1 MARGG
6 KRQFGGRRGRGG
18 KKRKIVISKE
28 DAHHYKEFGEV
39 HPSEEATTQSK
50 RTTRVV
56 DDEVEEDQ
64 ESDSDSEVEEI
75 DPYKKLLSSL
85 APSDAN
91 LGQNAIESD
100 ESEGS
105 SEEEETNVDNES
117 DLRSDVSADGL
128 SVLPN
133 DEGEPEAPEGSDTV
147 NEDHVDVDEEDALSY
162 PSNDEDNANNVSDT
176 DNNQDSES
184 EGEIEENESDSQVQ
198 DPFLRHLRSQLSE
211 DMVDILSSSPLASVR
226 HNLKWPKLGN
236 VIVYLPKFPKPSN
249 SSNNVLALPDER
261 KVLVES
267 ISLPKLI
274 QSSGK
279 EWSSLFIKSQIR
291 KNLGNAN
298 PSGAVDDLNELA
310 VNFTALQNEL
320 FTLIN
325 SYKDLYF
332 PECRQD
338 MSEEVRF
345 VYVLH
350 AVNHV
355 LKTRN
360 EIVKHNSRLE
370 KKSEVPDQFRD
381 QGLVRPKVLIL
392 VPFREAAL
400 RIVKMIISILV
411 PNKKDNVSSRK
422 RFFQEYTGGEIA
434 MPKKNPKPED
444 YEVTFSGNTDDNF
457 KIGLAV
463 TKKSLKLY
471 SDFYSSDILIAS
483 PLGLRVLIGAEGE
496 KDRDYDY
503 LASLELLIMDGSDI
517 FMMQNWDHVIHL
529 SNHIH
534 LQPSAASIARCGT
547 DFSRVR
553 PWAVE
558 GHTRHYRQTLVFAST
573 PLPGITALFASKCK
587 NYEGAV
593 RVMNPVLT
601 GSISQVVVQMPQV
614 FHRIDAKS
622 AVEAIDLRFNTFTSK
637 ILPQY
642 KDKITKHVMIYVPQY
657 FDYVRI
663 RNYLKSEDASF
674 VQICEYSKDGR
685 VAQAR
690 DLFFHGKSH
699 FLLYS
704 ERFHFFRRVRVK
716 GIKHIIFYQP
726 PSYPHFYS
734 ELCNFMQASYQR
746 KNQQDSNVSVAV
758 LYSQQDVEQLA
769 GIVGSDR
776 AAKMITAIDRNVHM
790 FVTGE

>member
-1 MARGG
+1 MARGR
-6 KRQFGGRRGRGG
+6 KRQFGGKHGKGH
-18 KKRKIVISKE
+18 KKRRELISKE
-28 DAHHYKEFGEV
+28 DAHHYKEFGEA
-39 HPSEEATTQSK
+39 HPSEENFSK
-50 RTTRVV
+50 GRQTVKVV
-56 DDEVEEDQ
+56 EDEVEEDEQ
-64 ESDSDSEVEEI
+64 SDSESEEEEI
-75 DPYKKLLSSL
+75 DPYKKLLSTL
-85 APSDAN
+85 APSDIN
-91 LGQNAIESD
+91 LNDNAIDSD
-100 ESEGS
+100 DSEDSNG
-105 SEEEETNVDNES
+105 EEEADVPDNES
-117 DLRSDVSADGL
+117 VNDLNSDMSADEFD
-128 SVLPN
+128 SLPAE
-133 DEGEPEAPEGSDTV
+133 EGEEDKDIVDLDKEEVASDEEEAENDRIDEESEQNSESGHE
-147 NEDHVDVDEEDALSY
+147 EDH
-162 PSNDEDNANNVSDT
+162 DT
-176 DNNQDSES
+176 DELP
-184 EGEIEENESDSQVQ
+184 E
-198 DPFLRHLRSQLSE
+198 DPFFKHLRSQLSE
-211 DMVDILSSSPLASVR
+211 DMVSVLSSSPVISVK
-226 HNLKWPKLGN
+226 HNIKWPNLGSM
-236 VIVYLPKFPKPSN
+236 VVYLPKFPKTANTLST
-249 SSNNVLALPDER
+249 VKCALPEDN
-261 KVLVES
+261 KVLVDS
-267 ISLPKLI
+267 ISLPKLVNVSE
-274 QSSGK
+274 Q
-279 EWSSLFIKSQIR
+279 EWSRLYIKGQLR
-291 KNLGNAN
+291 TNLGSAN
-298 PSGAVDDLNELA
+298 PCGDIDGSNDKA
-310 VNFTALQNEL
+310 VNFTGLQNEL
-320 FTLIN
+320 FSIIN

-332 PECRQD
+332 PECHQND
-338 MSEEVRF
+338 SEEVRF

-350 AVNHV
+350 AVNHIV
-355 LKTRN
+355 KTRN

-370 KKSEVPDQFRD
+370 HKAEVPEEFRD

-392 VPFREAAL
+392 VPFRDAAL

-411 PNKKDNVSSRK
+411 PNKKDNVTNKK
-422 RFFQEYTGGEIA
+422 RFFEEYTGGELA

-444 YEVTFSGNTDDNF
+444 YEITFAGNTDDCF

-471 SDFYSSDILIAS
+471 TDFYSSDILIAS
-483 PLGLRVLIGAEGE
+483 PLGLRMLIGAEGE

-503 LASLELLIMDGSDI
+503 LASLELLVMDGTDI
-517 FMMQNWDHVIHL
+517 FTMQNWDHVIHL
-529 SNHIH
+529 ANHLH
-534 LQPSAASIARCGT
+534 LQPSSASISRSGT

-558 GHTRHYRQTLVFAST
+558 GYTKHYRQTLVFAGT
-573 PLPGITALFASKCK
+573 PLPGVSALFASKCK

-601 GSISQVVVQMPQV
+601 GSICQVVVQMPQV
-614 FHRIDAKS
+614 FHRIDAKT
-622 AVEAIDLRFNTFTSK
+622 AVEAIDLRFKTFTNK

-674 VQICEYSKDGR
+674 VQICEYAKDGR

-690 DLFFHGKSH
+690 DFFFHGKSH

-726 PSYPHFYS
+726 PTYPHFYS

-746 KNQQDSNVSVAV
+746 KNQQDSHVSVAI

-776 AAKMITAIDRNVHM
+776 AAKMITAVDRNVHM